1 MLQVEGGLF
10 LGVVQEGPPRQGTV
24 STSRP
29 RAAGEEMTDEWVAP
43 RSLVSQLAV

>member
-10 LGVVQEGPPRQGTV
+10 LRVVQEGPPRRGTV

-29 RAAGEEMTDEWVAP
+29 GAAGEEMTEPGLTA
-43 RSLVSQLAV
+43 R